1 VNARAAAVTLNV
13 AVRKGA
19 AERGGLY
26 FAAGFYMI
34 VTWALSSVW
43 RMAAGASG
51 TGEVAG
57 YTAVA
62 LTWYIA
68 TSEAATI
75 SLNPRLIED
84 VGYAISDGSI
94 AVEMLRPASVLGI
107 RAVTELGRSLP
118 RLAVCMLAGLLVAL
132 TTGGAAPSLPA
143 LLLVPPALVLAISCN
158 LVAMYAFAGW
168 GFWLRDTRSGWFL
181 YQKFVFLL
189 GGMLLP
195 LQVLPHAMERV
206 AFVLP
211 FMAMAYAPARLASG
225 HAEPWLLLV
234 QLGWLAVLSLVAM
247 RVFTVGERRLAV
259 AGG

>member
-1 VNARAAAVTLNV
+1 MNARAAAVTLSV

-26 FAAGFYMI
+26 FAAGFYCI

-43 RMAAGASG
+43 RMAAGDG
-51 TGEVAG
+51 DVVG

-75 SLNPRLIED
+75 SLNARLIED

-94 AVEMLRPASVLGI
+94 ATELLRPASVLGI
-107 RAVTELGRSLP
+107 RVMTELGRALP
-118 RLAVCMLAGLLVAL
+118 RLAICMAAGVLVAL
-132 TTGGAAPSLPA
+132 LSGGAPPDAVALAFVPA
-143 LLLVPPALVLAISCN
+143 SLVLAITCN
-158 LVAMYAFAGW
+158 LVSMYAFAGA
-168 GFWLRDTRSGWFL
+168 GFWLRDTRSAWFL
-181 YQKFVFLL
+181 YQKLVFIL

-195 LQVLPHAMERV
+195 LQVLPDALQRV
-206 AFVLP
+206 SFALP

-225 HAEPWLLLV
+225 HREPLLLLV
-234 QLGWLAVLSLVAM
+234 QAAWLLVLWALAV
-247 RVFTVGERRLAV
+247 RVFAAGERRLVTAR
-259 AGG
+259 A

>member
-1 VNARAAAVTLNV
+1 MNARAAAVTLAV

-26 FAAGFYMI
+26 FAAGFYCI

-43 RMAAGASG
+43 RMAAGDG
-51 TGEVAG
+51 DIVG

-75 SLNPRLIED
+75 SLNAKLIED

-94 AVEMLRPASVLGI
+94 TVEMLRPASVLGI
-107 RAVTELGRSLP
+107 RVMTELGRALP
-118 RLAVCMLAGLLVAL
+118 RLAVCMTAGVLVSLVSGGAPPDAVAL
-132 TTGGAAPSLPA
+132 VYVPA
-143 LLLVPPALVLAISCN
+143 SLVLAISCN
-158 LVAMYAFAGW
+158 LVAMYAFAGC
-168 GFWLRDTRSGWFL
+168 GFWLRDTRSAWFL
-181 YQKFVFLL
+181 YQKFVFIL

-195 LQVLPHAMERV
+195 LQVLPDALQRV
-206 AFVLP
+206 SFALP

-225 HAEPWLLLV
+225 HREPYLLLV
-234 QLGWLAVLSLVAM
+234 QVAWLLVLWALAA
-247 RVFTVGERRLAV
+247 RVFAAGERRLVTAR
-259 AGG
+259 A